1 VAVIKSYT
9 DIEQSRKLSEFLSHE
24 SADMFIADVISPKD
38 QAHSYNFHVLATW
51 GCKTF
56 AEIKER
62 ESKYAKFIPCWSLTA
77 LLEVL
82 PNENMLVKTTDKE
95 YYCLAKDIMTKH
107 YNNPIDA
114 CYEMVLELKRK
125 ELL

>member
-1 VAVIKSYT
+1 MKSYT
-9 DIEQSRKLSEFLSHE
+9 SLEQSKTLSKILSSE
-24 SADMFIADVISPKD
+24 SADMFIADVVTHKD

-62 ESKYAKFIPCWSLTA
+62 ESKYAKFIPCWGLTA

>member
-1 VAVIKSYT
+1 MAVIKSYT
-9 DIEQSRKLSEFLSHE
+9 DIEQSHKLAKILPIE
-24 SADMFIADVISPKD
+24 SADKHWIILDGAILRATTYDYFDL
-38 QAHSYNFHVLATW
+38 QEYNQDK
-51 GCKTF
+51 GTF
-56 AEIKER
+56 R
-62 ESKYAKFIPCWSLTA
+62 EYTPCWSLAA

-82 PNENMLVKTTDKE
+82 PNENMLVKTTDSE

>member
-1 VAVIKSYT
+1 MAAIKSYT
-9 DIEQSRKLSEFLSHE
+9 DIEQSRKLAEILPLE
-24 SADMFIADVISPKD
+24 SADMYRVFENNAETRV
-38 QAHSYNFHVLATW
+38 YF
-51 GCKTF
+51 GKTPTAYF
-56 AEIKER
+56 V
-62 ESKYAKFIPCWSLTA
+62 SKPCWSLTA

-114 CYEMVLELKRK
+114 CYEIVLELKRK

>member
-1 VAVIKSYT
+1 MAAIKNYT
-9 DIEQSRKLSEFLSHE
+9 DLSQSKVLSQILPHE
-24 SADMFIADVISPKD
+24 TADMCYKCIEEDPYDV
-38 QAHSYNFHVLATW
+38 VLRPYSEW
-51 GCKTF
+51 
-56 AEIKER
+56 KE
-62 ESKYAKFIPCWSLTA
+62 EYKGLLVNKEVDVIPCWSFTA